1 MCWLSCSVTVILL
14 HPPYMLKIS
23 KKKKIFKL
31 NYEENPG
38 GNDNTSYD
46 YVLSWPPF
54 LVRNYHLFIA

>member
-46 YVLSWPPF
+46 YVLS
-54 LVRNYHLFIA
+54 